1 MKLIALAIAILI
13 AVSTAGCASVNQA
26 YSAAAAS
33 ALVDAQ
39 GAEDNALRT
48 LVVGVCATP
57 ISAAIRHP
65 EIVPGITALCLPG
78 GNLSSPAV
86 MLGKMQTP
94 TK

>member
-26 YSAAAAS
+26 YSAAGAS

-39 GAEDNALRT
+39 GAEDNALKT
-48 LVVGVCATP
+48 LTVGLCATP

-65 EIVPGITALCLPG
+65 EVVPGITALCLPG
-78 GNLSSPAV
+78 GNQSSPAT
-86 MLGKMQTP
+86 MLENMKP